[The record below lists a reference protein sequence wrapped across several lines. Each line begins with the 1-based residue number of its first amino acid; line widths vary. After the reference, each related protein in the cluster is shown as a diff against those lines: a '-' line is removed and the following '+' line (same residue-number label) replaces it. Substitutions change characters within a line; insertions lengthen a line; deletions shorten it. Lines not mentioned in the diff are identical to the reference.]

1 MKVASH
7 RIRNIGL
14 LFVVNLTISP
24 QLYADYIFSAP
35 PRESASRGAEIY
47 GPIANKLSTLLG
59 EKVVYE
65 QASSWAAY
73 AKNMRS
79 GRYDIVFDGPHFNG
93 WRQRHI
99 NHTPIVALPGDL
111 SFLIITKKEHGTIK
125 TPRDL
130 IGKSICGFPSPHLGT
145 DLVYAMFNNPVLQ
158 PIIYEVKGG
167 QKQAYQAFK
176 QGKCHATIFRESLYK
191 KLPPPERNTTRIVA
205 VTSTLPN
212 QTFSISKRLL
222 KNRARIMGF
231 LTSKEGASTA
241 NELLSRYSKNAK
253 YFTQAPAKKHYAAA
267 ADVLEG
273 VVWGW

>member
-1 MKVASH
+1 MQSAPH
-7 RIRNIGL
+7 RVRNIAL
-14 LFVVNLTISP
+14 LFIVSVTISQ
-24 QLYADYIFSAP
+24 QLLADYILSAP
-35 PRESASRGAEIY
+35 PRESASRGKEIY
-47 GPIANKLSTLLG
+47 GPIANKLSKLLG
-59 EKVVYE
+59 ENVVYE

-73 AKNMRS
+73 ATNMRK

-93 WRQRHI
+93 WRQRHLK
-99 NHTPIVALPGDL
+99 HTPIVSLPGEL
-111 SFLIITKKEHGTIK
+111 SFLIITKKEHTTIK

-167 QKQAYQAFK
+167 QKQAYEAFK
-176 QGKCHATIFRESLYK
+176 QGKCQATIFRESLYK
-191 KLPPPERNTTRIVA
+191 KLPKSEMTETKIVA
-205 VTSTLPN
+205 VTTSLPN
-212 QTFSISKRLL
+212 QSFSISERLL
-222 KNRARIMGF
+222 KNRERIMGF

-241 NELLSRYSKNAK
+241 NELLSRYSKHAK
-253 YFTQAPAKKHYAAA
+253 YFMQAPVDTQYAAA